1 MKKVTREQLVAAAA
15 ELNYEF
21 GLEPAIKTGK
31 TTKDESIKEGIV
43 CATAMYDPDNDE
55 LTPETIAVMEALK
68 GDEEPEEE
76 EEVEEEE
83 VEEEEVEEEEVEE
96 EEADEEEAE
105 EAEAPLAETSKK
117 GKSGN
122 PASKAEMVEAF
133 KTAKKRD
140 ALVDLLEDEFFDD
153 VRAEFEK
160 GNNPIK
166 LKSAMR
172 KYIGGGTAPIP
183 VKTKRNSV
191 KSTKSEED
199 SWVIAA
205 IEDWIAAAGKKG
217 VSRTDI
223 FKFLLLIFLNEMKSQ

>member
-1 MKKVTREQLVAAAA
+1 
-15 ELNYEF
+15 
-21 GLEPAIKTGK
+21 
-31 TTKDESIKEGIV
+31 
-43 CATAMYDPDNDE
+43 
-55 LTPETIAVMEALK
+55 
-68 GDEEPEEE
+68 
-76 EEVEEEE
+76 
-83 VEEEEVEEEEVEE
+83 
-96 EEADEEEAE
+96 
-105 EAEAPLAETSKK
+105 
-117 GKSGN
+117 
-122 PASKAEMVEAF
+122 MVEAF

-160 GNNPIK
+160 ENNPIK

-172 KYIGGGTAPIP
+172 KYIGGGTASIP

-191 KSTKSEED
+191 KATKSEED

>member
-31 TTKDESIKEGIV
+31 SAKDESIKEGIV
-43 CATAMYDPDNDE
+43 SATAMYDPDNDE

-68 GDEEPEEE
+68 GDEGPEEE
-76 EEVEEEE
+76 EEVE
-83 VEEEEVEEEEVEE
+83 
-96 EEADEEEAE
+96 EEEAE

-172 KYIGGGTAPIP
+172 KYIGGDTASIP
-183 VKTKRNSV
+183 VKTKRNPV

-199 SWVIAA
+199 SGVIAA
-205 IEDWIAAAGKKG
+205 IEDWIADAGKKG

-223 FKFLLLIFLNEMKSQ
+223 SKFLLLIFLNEMKSQ

>member
-31 TTKDESIKEGIV
+31 SAKDESIKEGIV
-43 CATAMYDPDNDE
+43 SATAMYDPDNDE
-55 LTPETIAVMEALK
+55 LTPETIAVMNALLR
-68 GDEEPEEE
+68 GEEEPE
-76 EEVEEEE
+76 
-83 VEEEEVEEEEVEE
+83 
-96 EEADEEEAE
+96 AEEEAE

-172 KYIGGGTAPIP
+172 KYIGGDTASIP

-199 SWVIAA
+199 SGVIAA
-205 IEDWIAAAGKKG
+205 IEDWIADAGKKG

-223 FKFLLLIFLNEMKSQ
+223 SKFLLLIFLNEMKSQ

>member
-31 TTKDESIKEGIV
+31 SAKDESIKEGIV
-43 CATAMYDPDNDE
+43 SATAMYDPDNDE

-83 VEEEEVEEEEVEE
+83 VEEEEV
-96 EEADEEEAE
+96 E

-160 GNNPIK
+160 ENNPIK

-172 KYIGGGTAPIP
+172 KYIGGGTASIP

-191 KSTKSEED
+191 KATKSEED

>member
-1 MKKVTREQLVAAAA
+1 MKKVTREQLVNAAN
-15 ELNYEF
+15 ELNDEF

-31 TTKDESIKEGIV
+31 SAKDESIKEGIV

-68 GDEEPEEE
+68 GDEEPEAE

-96 EEADEEEAE
+96 EEVE

-160 GNNPIK
+160 ENNPIK

-172 KYIGGGTAPIP
+172 KYIGGGTASIP

-199 SWVIAA
+199 SGVIAA

-223 FKFLLLIFLNEMKSQ
+223 SKFLLLIFLNEMKSQ